1 MILKER
7 EKGLFKDMYDFL
19 ARIPSLSSK
28 MLESLIDAGAFDEF
42 NKNRAYLRKN
52 ISLMMEYIQ
61 LGVDEKPIFEEVRA
75 KKSYI
80 SLKRPFSLSL
90 SIIL

>member
-1 MILKER
+1 
-7 EKGLFKDMYDFL
+7 MYDFL

-61 LGVDEKPIFEEVRA
+61 LGVDEKPI
-75 KKSYI
+75 
-80 SLKRPFSLSL
+80 L
-90 SIIL
+90 

>member
-1 MILKER
+1 
-7 EKGLFKDMYDFL
+7 MYDFL

-61 LGVDEKPIFEEVRA
+61 LGVDEKPIFEEVREN
-75 KKSYI
+75 KFERLERGKRSTRTLYIYTSYC
-80 SLKRPFSLSL
+80 LCKTED
-90 SIIL
+90 